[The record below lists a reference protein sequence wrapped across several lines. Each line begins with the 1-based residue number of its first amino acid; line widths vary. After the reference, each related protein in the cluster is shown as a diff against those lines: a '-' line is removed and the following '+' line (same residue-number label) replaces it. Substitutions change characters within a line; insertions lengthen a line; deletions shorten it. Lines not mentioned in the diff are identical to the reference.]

1 MTVPPAPYVVP
12 EPSATVEVP
21 LGSGE
26 PTIVRRHGNR
36 DGPRLLLSH
45 GNGLAADFYYPFWS
59 RFLDDFEVVVYDCRN
74 HGWNR
79 VGDRAAHN
87 PRVFAEDLDTAVFPG
102 VQEAFGR
109 KATVG
114 CFHSLSALVSL
125 LLPSRGAAFAGLLLF
140 DPPICRPGLSQ
151 RRFDSRVETAA
162 HAMRLRAERFGSHE
176 EFLRLNASS
185 PLLRGIGPREMR
197 LIAETTL
204 RPDPEGPGYI
214 LRCPA
219 AYEAQAMDFLT
230 AYAAMVDLE
239 RMRCP
244 VKVVGGDP
252 TVPFSY
258 LPSVD
263 PELVM
268 AVDYDFVPETAHYL
282 QLQRPDVCYTLAR
295 EFLDRLGLTADG

>member
-1 MTVPPAPYVVP
+1 MTVHPAPYVVP
-12 EPSATVEVP
+12 EPSAIVEVP
-21 LGSGE
+21 LESGE
-26 PTIVRRHGNR
+26 PTIVRRHGNP

-59 RFLDDFEVVVYDCRN
+59 RFLDEFEVVVYDCRN
-74 HGWNR
+74 HGWNP

-87 PRVFAEDLDTAVFPG
+87 PWVFAEDLDAAVLPG

-140 DPPICRPGLSQ
+140 DPPICSPGISQ
-151 RRFDSRVETAA
+151 RRFDLEVQTAA
-162 HAMRLRAERFGSHE
+162 HALRLRAERFDSHE
-176 EFLRLNASS
+176 EFVRLNASS
-185 PLLRGIGPREMR
+185 PVLRGIGSREMS

-204 RPDPEGPGYI
+204 RPDPEGRGYT

-219 AYEAQAMDFLT
+219 AYEAQAMDFIT
-230 AYAAMVDLE
+230 AYAAMVDIE
-239 RMRCP
+239 TMRCP

-263 PELVM
+263 PALVM
-268 AVDYDFVPETAHYL
+268 AVDYDFVPGTSHHL
-282 QLQRPDVCYTLAR
+282 QLERPDVCYTLAR
-295 EFLDRLGLTADG
+295 EFLDRLGLTSDG